1 LEGFQNPELVSHN
14 NSLSIA
20 QLFIRELSKLRTG
33 FQPTTTA
40 FTIFKE
46 SIPLNLF
53 KERQLKSASTSDK
66 EKLELRAKTTIPSN
80 YS

>member
-20 QLFIRELSKLRTG
+20 QLFIQELSKLRTG

-46 SIPLNLF
+46 SITSKPLQRETIEKRFNL
-53 KERQLKSASTSDK
+53 
-66 EKLELRAKTTIPSN
+66 
-80 YS
+80 